1 MHKKRSAK
9 THRRHK
15 RGGNVNNSGS
25 LSGLGLYTSG
35 GKAHRSHKKGGS
47 PRSMRRMP
55 SYKAP
60 FRAVEDLGQGMEQ
73 GALAAGKGFA
83 ETAGDAV
90 EGVVRA
96 TQATYIRNMDKLRR
110 DSRSIVDRVK
120 GFGNDLTR
128 RLSGLVGGRRTHK
141 KHRK

>member
-1 MHKKRSAK
+1 M
-9 THRRHK
+9 
-15 RGGNVNNSGS
+15 NNSGS

>member
-1 MHKKRSAK
+1 MHKRRSAK
-9 THRRHK
+9 THRRPK
-15 RGGNVNNSGS
+15 RGGN
-25 LSGLGLYTSG
+25 L
-35 GKAHRSHKKGGS
+35 
-47 PRSMRRMP
+47 RSMRRMP

-60 FRAVEDLGQGMEQ
+60 VRAVEDMGKGMEQ

-96 TQATYIRNMDKLRR
+96 TQATYIRNRDKLRR
-110 DSRSIVDRVK
+110 DSRNIVDRVK
-120 GFGNDLTR
+120 GFGNALTR
-128 RLSGLVGGRRTHK
+128 RLSGLVGGRRTYR